1 METVLIRGKR
11 THKKLTIIFRKHVL
25 VRTAPKHTVMA
36 LVHIQDQ
43 GYTVPLLNLA
53 H

>member
-1 METVLIRGKR
+1 MEKVLTRRKGR
-11 THKKLTIIFRKHVL
+11 HKKFTAIFRKHDL
-25 VRTAPKHTVMA
+25 VRATPQHTVMV

>member
-1 METVLIRGKR
+1 MEKVLTRRKR
-11 THKKLTIIFRKHVL
+11 RHKKFTAIFRKHDL
-25 VRTAPKHTVMA
+25 VRTTPQHTVMV

-53 H
+53 Q

>member
-1 METVLIRGKR
+1 MRGKGR
-11 THKKLTIIFRKHVL
+11 HKRLTVIFRKHVL
-25 VRTAPKHTVMA
+25 VRTTPQHTVMA

-43 GYTVPLLNLA
+43 GYTVPLPSLA